1 MFSWTFAREDKLVE
15 RAKTLKVQPGT
26 EPDTD
31 LGPVISKQV
40 QDDSESNQLL
50 IPTLSWDVELEVNS
64 LIMLTEGNNLLFFF
78 GCMYNLLVKQHIFL
92 PVLLNYEIT

>member
-1 MFSWTFAREDKLVE
+1 ME

-50 IPTLSWDVELEVNS
+50 IPTLS
-64 LIMLTEGNNLLFFF
+64 
-78 GCMYNLLVKQHIFL
+78 
-92 PVLLNYEIT
+92 